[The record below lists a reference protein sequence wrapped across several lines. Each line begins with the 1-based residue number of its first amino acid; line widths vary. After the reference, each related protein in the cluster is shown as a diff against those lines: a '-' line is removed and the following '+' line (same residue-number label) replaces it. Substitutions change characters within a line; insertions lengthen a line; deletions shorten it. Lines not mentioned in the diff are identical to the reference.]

1 MATPV
6 TIRVTILSS
15 NQIEFSYLCSKKLST
30 SMLLVCEPNLF
41 LKSADTLGPLF
52 CISLPK
58 IVLGFY
64 NSATLSLKSQ

>member
-30 SMLLVCEPNLF
+30 NMLLVCEPNLF
-41 LKSADTLGPLF
+41 LKSSESLGPLF

-58 IVLGFY
+58 IVLAFD
-64 NSATLSLKSQ
+64 NSTTLSLKGQ